1 MTLKRSFSLSY
12 LLLGLEH
19 ITAEHIALSISGN
32 VAEDLQILRVMR
44 HVEDPKRKE
53 NRSETKKVNEMQNN
67 NKTWQ
72 AFKMHL
78 KMQNGKQAYFSGI

>member
-1 MTLKRSFSLSY
+1 
-12 LLLGLEH
+12 
-19 ITAEHIALSISGN
+19 
-32 VAEDLQILRVMR
+32 MR

-72 AFKMHL
+72 AFKKPISLGFECDKYKHDFVL
-78 KMQNGKQAYFSGI
+78 IQKERHQTVDFRWKKKLRKL

>member
-1 MTLKRSFSLSY
+1 
-12 LLLGLEH
+12 
-19 ITAEHIALSISGN
+19 
-32 VAEDLQILRVMR
+32 MR

>member
-1 MTLKRSFSLSY
+1 MTLKQSFSLSY

-32 VAEDLQILRVMR
+32 VAEDLQILGVMR

-53 NRSETKKVNEMQNN
+53 NRSETKKSEWDAKQQQNL
-67 NKTWQ
+67 
-72 AFKMHL
+72 ASF
-78 KMQNGKQAYFSGI
+78 QNAS